1 MEKRRKRTLIIVGVI
16 LVVIIVTLAV
26 LIRGQRVSDYT
37 VNEHV
42 ARITERAKERY
53 LKDKFSK
60 YTDCKVYPLYDAND
74 KFANYCVVELQP
86 AGCIFIEVNDVN
98 LLLHLLFGTNGMYSR
113 CRSRPGIE
121 WRRYKIA
128 SDGEEQITDGDRQWI
143 FDPSEYTPYY
153 NRNRIYEA
161 DGDGQFIFHTDSPYK
176 IANIVDE
183 RRYLL
188 DIDSK
193 HGNYIPAVKRG
204 DKYLN
209 LVSMEEFEYNNTLD
223 SESFPCFFIGIS
235 HRGYD
240 L

>member
-1 MEKRRKRTLIIVGVI
+1 MEKRRKRTLIILGVI
-16 LVVIIVTLAV
+16 LVLITVTLAV

-37 VNEHV
+37 VDEHV
-42 ARITERAKERY
+42 ERITERAKERY

-86 AGCIFIEVNDVN
+86 TGYVFIAVKDVN
-98 LLLHLLFGTNGMYSR
+98 LLRHLLFGTNGMYTR
-113 CRSRPGIE
+113 CDIPLRK
-121 WRRYKIA
+121 WRRYKFAI
-128 SDGEEQITDGDRQWI
+128 DDEEQITDGDRQWI

-161 DGDGQFIFHTDSPYK
+161 DGDGQFIYNTDSPYK

-188 DIDSK
+188 NVDSK
-193 HGNYIPAVKRG
+193 YTYIPAVKKG
-204 DKYLN
+204 DKFLN
-209 LVSMEEFEYNNTLD
+209 LISTEEFEYDDMLD
-223 SESFPCFFIGIS
+223 AESFPCLYLGVPFHGD
-235 HRGYD
+235 D